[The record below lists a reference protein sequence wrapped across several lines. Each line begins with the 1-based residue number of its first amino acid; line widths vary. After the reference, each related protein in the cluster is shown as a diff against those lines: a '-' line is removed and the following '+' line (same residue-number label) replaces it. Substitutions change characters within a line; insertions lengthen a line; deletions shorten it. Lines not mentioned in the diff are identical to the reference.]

1 MILLYLAS
9 LFKVKKISLVQFKN
23 YESRAFLFDERIV
36 GISGKNGVG
45 KTNLLDAIY
54 YLCFTK
60 SYFSRSDLQNIK
72 NGTSGFRAEANLAL
86 QGKSMDAI
94 CVVREGEK
102 KEFMVNGEPYERF
115 SEHVGKFPCVIVAPD
130 DVDIIAG
137 GSEVRRRFMDALIS
151 QIDSVYLR
159 TLIEYN
165 KVLQQRNSYLKS
177 IAEDKS
183 TDLSLLD
190 VYDDQMVKAG
200 YILFEKRKFYL
211 GQALPSASSFYQQ
224 ISNDQ
229 ASMELVYESQLLNG
243 SFMQLLRSQRERDIY
258 LQRTLA
264 GIHRDNIEIRLDGEP
279 FRYMASQGQRKSLL
293 FALKLAEFM
302 LLKEAKG
309 FSPILLLDDVFEKL
323 DADRMHNLLHWVC
336 VENDGQIF
344 ITDTHGERIR
354 QKLEELGLPFQLIEL

>member
-1 MILLYLAS
+1 
-9 LFKVKKISLVQFKN
+9 
-23 YESRAFLFDERIV
+23 
-36 GISGKNGVG
+36 
-45 KTNLLDAIY
+45 
-54 YLCFTK
+54 
-60 SYFSRSDLQNIK
+60 
-72 NGTSGFRAEANLAL
+72 
-86 QGKSMDAI
+86 
-94 CVVREGEK
+94 
-102 KEFMVNGEPYERF
+102 EFMLNGEPYERF

-130 DVDIIAG
+130 DVEIIAG
-137 GSEVRRRFMDALIS
+137 GSELRRRFMDALIS
-151 QIDSVYLR
+151 QIDYEYLR
-159 TLIEYN
+159 ALIGYN

-177 IAEDKS
+177 VSEDRS

-200 YILFEKRKFYL
+200 YILYEKRKFYL
-211 GQALPSASSFYQQ
+211 GQALPSASYFYQQ
-224 ISNDQ
+224 ISNDK

-243 SFMQLLRSQRERDIY
+243 SFKEQLRSQRERDIY
-258 LQRTLA
+258 LQRTLT

-279 FRYMASQGQRKSLL
+279 FRYLASQGQRKSLL

-302 LLKEAKG
+302 LLKKAKG

-354 QKLEELGLPFQLIEL
+354 QKLDELGLPFQLIEL